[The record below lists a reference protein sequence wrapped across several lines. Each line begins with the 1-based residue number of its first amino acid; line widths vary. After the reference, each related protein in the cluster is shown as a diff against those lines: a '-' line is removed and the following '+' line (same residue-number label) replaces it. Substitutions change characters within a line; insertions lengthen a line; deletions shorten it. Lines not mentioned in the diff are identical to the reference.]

1 MSDPVY
7 GALPLGAVWQPPILR
22 ASGVTKRW
30 GGSGGL
36 GPTTLAVA
44 PGELVAVLGRP
55 GSGKSTLL
63 GLLAG
68 WFLPDEGEIERSG
81 DWAIDGGW
89 ATWRHTTVVP
99 AADLFVP
106 ELTVAEH
113 VGAVLRAL
121 GVARSQQA
129 PFVLHVLDRL
139 RLVPVAG
146 RLPREISSSEAQRL
160 AVARALAGSVAGA
173 VPTMVVADE
182 PTRRQDRT
190 HADVVISAL
199 TEVAAAGAAVV
210 VATDDDPLAE
220 VARVVV
226 LG

>member
-1 MSDPVY
+1 VSDVAR
-7 GALPLGAVWQPPILR
+7 GALPLGAVWRPPVLR
-22 ASGVTKRW
+22 ATGVAKRW
-30 GGSGGL
+30 GPQVGV
-36 GPTTLAVA
+36 GPTTLSVA
-44 PGELVAVLGRP
+44 PGEVVAIVGRP

-63 GLLAG
+63 GLLGG

-81 DWAIDGGW
+81 DWALDGGW
-89 ATWRHTTVVP
+89 ATWRHTTAVP
-99 AADLFVP
+99 AADLLVP

-121 GVARSQQA
+121 GVARGQRA

-139 RLVPVAG
+139 RLVPVAS
-146 RLPREISSSEAQRL
+146 RLPREISPGEAQRL

-182 PTRRQDRT
+182 PTRRQDRL
-190 HADVVISAL
+190 HADVVIAAL
-199 TEVAAAGAAVV
+199 TDVAAAGAAVV
-210 VATDDDPLAE
+210 VATDDDPLTA

-226 LG
+226 LD